1 MATAIPPDEPPPLPE
16 SPPLLPESPPCVT
29 ALLPPSPSAVESVHS
44 KTKVL
49 IRSVWSENLDHEF
62 SLIRDLVDQFP
73 FVSMD
78 TEFPGV
84 VFRHHNHYSGP
95 LDLYQTLKSNVDALK
110 LIQVGITLSD
120 VYGNLPDLGCPDRR
134 FIWEFN
140 FCDFDIASDDHA
152 PNSIDLLRHQGVDFE
167 FTHKFGVTVSRFAEL
182 MVSSGLVCN
191 DSVTY
196 ITFHSGYDFGYLIKA
211 ITGVFFGDRV
221 YDVKH
226 LMRFCQ
232 GLHGGLDRVA
242 KSLGVERA
250 AGKSHQAGSDSLLT
264 WHAFEKIRSV
274 YFSNGE
280 KEKGLLDK
288 YAGVLYGLEIHNP

>member
-1 MATAIPPDEPPPLPE
+1 D
-16 SPPLLPESPPCVT
+16 C
-29 ALLPPSPSAVESVHS
+29 
-44 KTKVL
+44 
-49 IRSVWSENLDHEF
+49 
-62 SLIRDLVDQFP
+62 
-73 FVSMD
+73 
-78 TEFPGV
+78 
-84 VFRHHNHYSGP
+84 
-95 LDLYQTLKSNVDALK
+95 
-110 LIQVGITLSD
+110 
-120 VYGNLPDLGCPDRR
+120 R

-167 FTHKFGVTVSRFAEL
+167 FTLKFGVTVSQFAEL

-211 ITGVFFGDRV
+211 ITGKALPGSLPDFLNLLRVFSGDRV

-242 KSLGVERA
+242 KSLGVDRA
-250 AGKSHQAGSDSLLT
+250 VGKRHQVGLDSLLT
-264 WHAFEKIRSV
+264 
-274 YFSNGE
+274 
-280 KEKGLLDK
+280 
-288 YAGVLYGLEIHNP
+288 